1 MFRSP
6 RAPARPGQAVS
17 DHDRDVFD
25 QSKAWT
31 FINTPRRTSARPYAY
46 VTSLPSSAATL
57 TTTTM
62 SIEREVPPSQRTL
75 KPKSPKRLKT
85 PIHPTH
91 ATLAP
96 HPVTRVTPPINPRH
110 PSPRTPHSQKASYP
124 PHTLH
129 HLSVLSLMSASN
141 GQVLHFC
148 PLFHP
153 CALAY
158 VSRHTGRIAES
169 CHRP

>member
-31 FINTPRRTSARPYAY
+31 FINTPRRTSEHPYAY
-46 VTSLPSSAATL
+46 VTSLPSSAVTL
-57 TTTTM
+57 ITTTTG
-62 SIEREVPPSQRTL
+62 IEREVPSSQWTL
-75 KPKSPKRLKT
+75 KPKSPKHPKT
-85 PIHPTH
+85 TIHLTRT
-91 ATLAP
+91 TLTP
-96 HPVTRVTPPINPRH
+96 HPVTRVTPPINPHH

-124 PHTLH
+124 QLTLH
-129 HLSVLSLMSASN
+129 HLSVLSLMGAPN